1 MRPLR
6 ESAALALFVLAAPL
20 SATAQVTIAPA
31 APPAVR
37 PAREA
42 RPSAPLIGTPQ
53 IDRFDAIQKEQAV
66 VAANPKALADWI
78 ILGELAH
85 EVAMDVPSDIA
96 DKYYVMS
103 RNAFE
108 SALALD
114 PDNPGLK
121 AAVQFARDQQ
131 ASAATFEQSRD
142 AATDTFLAAR
152 RRDLAAMRNTP
163 SVRVVSVTPTFP
175 PGVIPRTL
183 APTVAV
189 AAVGDARPSPATP
202 AAAARQAAVDL
213 KTDPAVNAS
222 EALTAPRGSAVP
234 VAEGSQAVTPA
245 RELAPSTDSANMG
258 VQLNYSSANS
268 SPIVQYEGPVGYR
281 PFYGP
286 NGSSY
291 TFKEFSGAY
300 YPTGVYTNP
309 ASPAVTMQRF
319 TPAVR
324 VTPNA
329 FEQQILNKP
338 VPPR

>member
-1 MRPLR
+1 
-6 ESAALALFVLAAPL
+6 
-20 SATAQVTIAPA
+20 
-31 APPAVR
+31 
-37 PAREA
+37 
-42 RPSAPLIGTPQ
+42 
-53 IDRFDAIQKEQAV
+53 
-66 VAANPKALADWI
+66 
-78 ILGELAH
+78 
-85 EVAMDVPSDIA
+85 MDVPSDIA

-131 ASAATFEQSRD
+131 ASASTFEQSRD
-142 AATDTFLAAR
+142 AATDTFLTAR

-258 VQLNYSSANS
+258 TQLNYSSANS
-268 SPIVQYEGPVGYR
+268 SLDRPVRGAGRISTSSTARTAVPIR
-281 PFYGP
+281 SR
-286 NGSSY
+286 SSPAR
-291 TFKEFSGAY
+291 TTRRAST
-300 YPTGVYTNP
+300 PTS

-319 TPAVR
+319 SRPAVR

-329 FEQQILNKP
+329 FEQQFLNKP